1 MAKRATAVLDRAP
14 VVHVEPLRWNRRLSH
29 AFDVARVEFP
39 PQSIEEAL
47 VAKYLG
53 VDIKALERREMR
65 VPAVRMGAFL
75 TAVDD
80 VLRAWSVDDVR
91 NLNYRGEET
100 PPSYDIIQLNSTK
113 SADFLIDGMRFV
125 RQAEPNGPRAT
136 LRVEPAW
143 YGLDVTVYGLRSLGT
158 AQTLLGAIQTRAG
171 EINFLKGEAFSLSGE
186 FLPKTDETFA
196 DLFLDSKNA
205 AALTRVV
212 SLVNTKGKTLENRGV
227 LLMGPPGTGKTLAA
241 RIVRND
247 AQATFIWV
255 SSRDFHYSGSFG
267 GFSQA
272 FDLARECAPSVV
284 VFEDIDNWLYDT
296 TVDLIKTE
304 MDGVA
309 RSTGVVTMMT
319 TNYPEQLPAAL
330 IDRPG
335 RFHDVL
341 KFDLPSDDARKQM
354 LVKWLPGL
362 TAADLSR
369 AVTATKGY
377 SGAHVRELARFATII
392 AEQDTLPLDEA
403 LTAALTKLAEQ
414 RDLITNTQRTGSRY
428 RMAPALK
435 QKTVDR
441 TRRRAYSRLEIKSI
455 DAAQRVITGIATSA
469 STDLY
474 GDVVEPDGAEFTL
487 PIPLLWQHD
496 SDQPIGQVF
505 AAKSTKAGIEI
516 QARIAQ
522 TDTPGVLKDRLDMA
536 WQSITMKLVRG
547 LSIGFSSIEE
557 AYDKVTGGFHYIKWM
572 WHELSAVTIP
582 ANTDASIQTIKS
594 LDVGAAPGTEDDV
607 RTRHKP
613 AGVSAPSRVVST
625 RTERHMKKSYAD
637 LIAECVASRKEKSDK
652 IDALLTTSGEAGV
665 TLDAAQEETHDTL
678 ASEIEALDKQLVRLR
693 AAEAREKAAAV
704 PVAGRTPA
712 EGGQARAGVITVE
725 RPLPPGVQFAR
736 YAMCMGMARGNHF
749 EAKQI
754 ARLNYGDNAAG
765 LEKLIDLQQKA
776 GVGAGATVTANNLSD
791 LVPYTIMDDFITF
804 LRPKTII
811 GKFGTE
817 QGTVKIPPLRTVPF
831 NTRVSG
837 FSAGFTAAWKGE
849 GLPVLPS
856 AATSFFLTLT
866 WANLAALAILT
877 KEEMRFSN
885 PSAEAKVRDDLA
897 KSIIVK
903 QDIDFINPAKAAV
916 ANTSPASVT
925 FNTAPI
931 APTGATAA
939 AFRTDF
945 ATLLGTFA
953 TLLLDPSDIVIIMS
967 TIDALNLSLMIN
979 TLGVQVFPDITM
991 AGGMLL
997 GFPVITSESMV
1008 SEGSPLEDIIV
1019 AVKAGDV
1026 YLSDDGVVTVDASD
1040 QASIEMQTS
1049 SAQSGLTGTGASL
1062 VSLWQTGMVGLMATR
1077 EINWKL
1083 RRTGAA
1089 RYIGPA
1095 LYRA

>member
-1 MAKRATAVLDRAP
+1 VTLRAAIDRAT
-14 VVHVEPLRWNRRLSH
+14 VVHVEPLRWNRRLST
-29 AFDVARVEFP
+29 AFDVARAEFP

-47 VAKYLG
+47 VAQYLG

-91 NLNYRGEET
+91 NLNWRGEET
-100 PPSYDIIQLNSTK
+100 PPSYNIIQLNSTK

-125 RQAEPNGPRAT
+125 RQAEPTGPRAT

-143 YGLDVTVYGLRSLGT
+143 YGLDVTVYGMRSLGT

-196 DLFLDSKNA
+196 DLFLDPKNA
-205 AALTRVV
+205 AALGRVV
-212 SLVNTKGKTLENRGV
+212 SLVNTKGKALENRGV

-354 LVKWLPGL
+354 LLKWLPGL
-362 TAADLSR
+362 TPADLGR
-369 AVTATKGY
+369 AVTATQGY

-392 AEQDTLPLDEA
+392 AEQDALPLDQA

-414 RDLITNTQRTGSRY
+414 RDLITNTQRVGSRY

-435 QKTVDR
+435 QKTASP

-455 DAAQRVITGIATSA
+455 DAEQRVITGIATSA
-469 STDLY
+469 STDFY

-496 SDQPIGQVF
+496 SGQPIGQVF
-505 AAKSTKAGIEI
+505 AAKSSKAGIEI

-557 AYDKVTGGFHYIKWM
+557 AYDKATGGYHYLKWM

-594 LDVGAAPGTEDDV
+594 LDTGLAVSGAGAAVDRPPTPGV
-607 RTRHKP
+607 P
-613 AGVSAPSRVVST
+613 GLSRVVKM
-625 RTERHMKKSYAD
+625 RTERPMKKSYAD
-637 LIAECVASRKEKSDK
+637 QIAGFVNTRAAKVAAT
-652 IDALLTTSGEAGV
+652 DAILEQSAETGQ
-665 TLDAAQEETHDTL
+665 TLDAAQKEEHDTL
-678 ASEIEALDKQLVRLR
+678 IEEIKEIDDHLVRLR
-693 AAEAREKAAAV
+693 AAEARERAAAA

-725 RPLPPGVQFAR
+725 RPLPPGVHFAR

-754 ARLNYGDNAAG
+754 ARQNYGDNAAG
-765 LEKLIDLQQKA
+765 IEKLIDLQQKA
-776 GVGAGATVTANNLSD
+776 GVGAGAAQTANNLSD
-791 LVPYTIMDDFITF
+791 LVPYAIMDDFIEY
-804 LRPKTII
+804 LRPRTIL
-811 GKFGTE
+811 GKFGLN
-817 QGTVKIPPLRTVPF
+817 GIPPLRRVPF

-856 AATSFFLTLT
+856 AATSFNVTLT

-885 PSAEAKVRDDLA
+885 PSAEAKVRDDLT
-897 KSIIVK
+897 KSVIVK

-925 FNTAPI
+925 FNTTPLAPS
-931 APTGATAA
+931 GATAA

-945 ATLLGTFA
+945 ATLLATFA

-979 TLGVQVFPDITM
+979 TLGVQSFPNITM
-991 AGGMLL
+991 AGGNLL

-1026 YLSDDGVVTVDASD
+1026 YLSDDGVVTIDASD

-1049 SAQSGLTGTGASL
+1049 SSQSGLTGTGASL

-1095 LYRA
+1095 AYRA